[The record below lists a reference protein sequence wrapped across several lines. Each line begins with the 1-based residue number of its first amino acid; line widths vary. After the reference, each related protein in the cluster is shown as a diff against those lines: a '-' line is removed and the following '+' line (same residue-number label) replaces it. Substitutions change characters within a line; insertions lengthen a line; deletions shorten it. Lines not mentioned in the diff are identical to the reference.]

1 MMMLKQVIDHS
12 SENMM
17 NAGNLSIV
25 FSPLLLRDRGRDA
38 IPDLSSSSFDCVSSM
53 ITNCDTIFGQ
63 YHPLSGP
70 RSPAP
75 KKKILVSPITR
86 EESARLDEEF
96 MVFDENG
103 ASASVGPASSEA
115 ALSLRD
121 IVKQGALMKN
131 REKKQAVWDQ
141 RWVVVKKGWLY
152 DFRNQRDTNCTII
165 PLQAAIVCEHTDPL
179 GKQRFCFVVRPANTG
194 AMSDPQTT
202 EYVFATKSSD
212 ELSQWIAAITS
223 CVI

>member
-1 MMMLKQVIDHS
+1 MLKQVMNHS
-12 SENMM
+12 AENMM
-17 NAGNLSIV
+17 NAGNISIV

-38 IPDLSSSSFDCVSSM
+38 LPDLSSSSFDCIAAM
-53 ITNCDTIFGQ
+53 ISNYDIVFGQ
-63 YHPLSGP
+63 YVPCGA
-70 RSPAP
+70 RQAAP
-75 KKKILVSPITR
+75 KKKIAVYPMTL
-86 EESARLDEEF
+86 EESQRLDEEF

-121 IVKQGALMKN
+121 IVKQGALLKN

-152 DFRNQRDTNCTII
+152 DFRNQRDTNCAIV

-179 GKQRFCFVVRPANTG
+179 GKQRFCFVVRPSNPG
-194 AMSDPQTT
+194 GMGDSSSS
-202 EYVFATKSSD
+202 EYVFAARTA
-212 ELSQWIAAITS
+212 EEMSQWISAIS
-223 CVI
+223 VCVI

>member
-1 MMMLKQVIDHS
+1 MMMLKKVMDHS

-17 NAGNLSIV
+17 NAGNISIV
-25 FSPLLLRDRGRDA
+25 FSPLLLRDRGREA
-38 IPDLSSSSFDCVSSM
+38 LPDLSSSTFDCVAAM
-53 ITNCDTIFGQ
+53 ITSYDTVFGQ
-63 YHPLSGP
+63 YVPSSGN
-70 RSPAP
+70 RGPAP
-75 KKKILVSPITR
+75 KKKLNINPINR
-86 EESARLDEEF
+86 EESGRLDQEF
-96 MVFDENG
+96 MVFDEKG

-121 IVKQGALMKN
+121 IVKQGPLMKN

-165 PLQAAIVCEHTDPL
+165 PLQAAIVCEHNDPL
-179 GKQRFCFVVRPANTG
+179 GKQRYCFVVRPANTG
-194 AMSDPQTT
+194 AMSDPQNL
-202 EYVFATKSSD
+202 EFVFAAKSAE
-212 ELSQWIAAITS
+212 ELSQWISSISS